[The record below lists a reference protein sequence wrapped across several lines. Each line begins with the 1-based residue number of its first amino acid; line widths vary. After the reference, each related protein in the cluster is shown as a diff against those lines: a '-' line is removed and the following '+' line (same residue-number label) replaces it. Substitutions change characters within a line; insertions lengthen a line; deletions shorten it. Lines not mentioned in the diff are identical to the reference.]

1 MEPQYLIDSNA
12 VIDYLSG
19 KVPPKGLPFMNEVIN
34 STPNISVITKIEV
47 LGYKTSSE
55 AYRLLLDFIE
65 DSIVLGLSDDV
76 VEKTIEIRKE
86 NKTKTPDAII
96 AATAITN

>member
-1 MEPQYLIDSNA
+1 M
-12 VIDYLSG
+12 
-19 KVPPKGLPFMNEVIN
+19 
-34 STPNISVITKIEV
+34 

-55 AYRLLLDFIE
+55 ACHLLLDFIE
-65 DSIVLGLSDDV
+65 DSIVLGLSDHV

-96 AATAITN
+96 AATAITNQMTLITRNTKDFDKIEGLNIVNLYDL